1 MTETQSTHPDRVG
14 VEDLKT
20 FAGDVLLA
28 HGVNSAQI
36 NSVADVMAW
45 SDLVGRSTHGIARLK
60 IHVDRLAK
68 GVLNPT
74 SQPVVSKAGSSMEL
88 IDGDRGF
95 GHHVACLAI
104 DRAIDLARESG
115 VGSVGVHN
123 SNFFGAA
130 AYYVNR
136 AAEAG
141 MIGLALSNSVPNV
154 AAFGGA
160 KPVFG
165 TNPLGFGAPR
175 GNGRHFL
182 LDMATSAWSASA
194 VRASLD
200 RGDTLPEGVAVD
212 EAGVQITEPRHVAA
226 STLLPLGGAKGYG
239 LALMIEML
247 TAVITGAG
255 VSRGVASL
263 FRDMSR
269 SGDNGHFMLAIDIS
283 KLMPLGTYYERIED
297 LIETIKSSNP
307 NNEVL
312 YPGEHRWRTRDD
324 NLANGIPIAPGVAA
338 SLDQLARPLGLVVPW
353 R

>member
-1 MTETQSTHPDRVG
+1 MTETHPTHPGRMRVD
-14 VEDLKT
+14 DLET
-20 FAGDVLLA
+20 FVGGILLA

-36 NSVADVMAW
+36 DSVANVMAW

-60 IHVDRLAK
+60 IHVERLAN

-74 SQPVVSKAGSSMEL
+74 SEPKISRAGDSLEL
-88 IDGDRGF
+88 INGDRGF
-95 GHHVACLAI
+95 GHHVARMAI
-104 DRAIDLARESG
+104 DRAIDLAREHG
-115 VGSVGVHN
+115 VGVVGVHN

-154 AAFGGA
+154 AAFGGV

-200 RGDTLPEGVAVD
+200 KGDALPEGVAVD
-212 EAGVQITEPRHVAA
+212 EVGVQITESRQVAT

-255 VSRGVASL
+255 VSGGVASL
-263 FRDMSR
+263 FKDMSR
-269 SGDNGHFMLAIDIS
+269 SGDNGHFMLALDIS
-283 KLMPLGTYYERIED
+283 KLMPLDAYYARIEG
-297 LIETIKSSNP
+297 LIETIKSSNT

-312 YPGEHRWRTRDD
+312 YPGEQRWRIRDD
-324 NLANGIPIAPGVAA
+324 NLTKGIPIAAGVAA
-338 SLDQLARPLGLVVPW
+338 SLDELARPLGLEVPW